1 MVLLLLYLSLALG
14 ISFLCS
20 IMEAVILSVSFP
32 YVRMQDAKGKK
43 SAPLLKRLKTE
54 IDRPLSAILSINT
67 VAHTIGAAGV
77 GAQAVVVFGEVY
89 FGLISAIL
97 TLLILVFSEIIP
109 KTIGARYWRQMALT
123 SAKIIQVMIVISYP
137 LVIMSEYLTK
147 MISKNKKPET
157 VSREEVAVLAQLGF
171 KEGVF
176 HESES
181 KMINNLIKLRTIQAK
196 TIMTPRTVIIS
207 APEDLGFN
215 EFKKNEGFLR
225 HTRIPVY
232 AESSDNITGYVL
244 SSEVLQKIAKDNN
257 TSKLNDLKRPV
268 IIFYENFSIP
278 KLFEKLVLE
287 KEQLA
292 IVVDE
297 YGIMQGIITMEDIVE
312 TILGLE
318 IIDEKDIEADMQKL
332 AKKRWEKR
340 AQSLDVGSIENGE
353 KNSRA

>member
-1 MVLLLLYLSLALG
+1 MGLLLIYLALALG

-20 IMEAVILSVSFP
+20 IMEAVILSVTFP
-32 YVRMQDAKGKK
+32 YIRMQEVKGKK
-43 SAPLLKRLKTE
+43 SANLLKRLKTE

-97 TLLILVFSEIIP
+97 TLLILVFSEIVP
-109 KTIGARYWRQMALT
+109 KTIGARYWRQMALS
-123 SAKIIQVMIVISYP
+123 SARIIQGMIIFSYP
-137 LVIMSEYLTK
+137 LVIMAEYLTK
-147 MISKNKKPET
+147 IISKNKKPET

-207 APEDLGFN
+207 APENMGFN
-215 EFKKNEGFLR
+215 EFKNNESYLR

-232 AESSDNITGYVL
+232 DESPDNITGYVL
-244 SSEVLQKIAKDNN
+244 SSEVLQKVAGNNNSSMLKDI
-257 TSKLNDLKRPV
+257 KRPV
-268 IIFYENFSIP
+268 VIFYENFSIP
-278 KLFEKLVLE
+278 KLFEKLVME

-292 IVVDE
+292 IIVDE
-297 YGIMQGIITMEDIVE
+297 YGVMQGIITMEDIVE

-332 AKKRWEKR
+332 AKKRWERRSKF
-340 AQSLDVGSIENGE
+340 LDVDQTG
-353 KNSRA
+353 KKKT